1 MEVLLGAEF
10 PTWNNPAF
18 LSKLSFLLDF
28 HEKMGPFVNFLCN
41 FPFYK
46 LFLKS
51 KRVLLLF
58 SKRNL
63 QISLVRGQGERSRRH
78 AVFTGCLGL
87 LYRLL
92 AGLWSHRPRATAL
105 LGRGSFAFIVQG
117 LAEPRL
123 GKCNDSR
130 LFCIH
135 TKFWHSF
142 LQNKANS
149 VGENYGGRYG
159 REYDKKYGT

>member
-1 MEVLLGAEF
+1 MGLFVK
-10 PTWNNPAF
+10 F
-18 LSKLSFLLDF
+18 L
-28 HEKMGPFVNFLCN
+28 
-41 FPFYK
+41 YK
-46 LFLKS
+46 VPILILFLKG
-51 KRVLLLF
+51 KRVLPLF

-63 QISLVRGQGERSRRH
+63 QISLVRGQGERSRRY

-105 LGRGSFAFIVQG
+105 SGRGSFAFIVQG

-130 LFCIH
+130 PFLYSC
-135 TKFWHSF
+135 KFLARFFAIRGKLLRCFKLKEVVWK
-142 LQNKANS
+142 NCPKN
-149 VGENYGGRYG
+149 
-159 REYDKKYGT
+159 